1 MMMVSMYR
9 RLGRISI
16 EIGMEVISILMWGH
30 YKVGRFRLV
39 EKTISDI

>member
-16 EIGMEVISILMWGH
+16 EIGREVISIFMWGH
-30 YKVGRFRLV
+30 YEVSRFRLI

>member
-9 RLGRISI
+9 RLGRISN
-16 EIGMEVISILMWGH
+16 EIDKEALSIFMWGH
-30 YKVGRFRLV
+30 YKVGMFRLV

>member
-16 EIGMEVISILMWGH
+16 EIDKEALSMFMWGH
-30 YKVGRFRLV
+30 YKVGMFRLV
-39 EKTISDI
+39 EKMISDI